1 MPEPLFNKGL
11 LFIVL
16 SFFIIKEIVA
26 QVVSCEFC
34 EIFKNVFF
42 IEHFLAT
49 ASTLRRENKRNF
61 CFLYFL
67 VSYI

>member
-49 ASTLRRENKRNF
+49 ASKLRRENKRNF

>member
-42 IEHFLAT
+42 IEHFLVT